1 MVVRRL
7 AAWQRHTPATRRIK
21 TYKSLC
27 RETEARSEATK
38 TRAKLPDCS
47 RAPPRARKPIEACG
61 GPGVSHHPSTPT
73 RLFHRGMQHAS
84 EMRSKVRPTV
94 TKAHVNL
101 CQSCTKVWWF
111 SVLAAYGQTRLAS
124 ARHVRGTGFASTEN
138 GDTLGKKKGFCL
150 SSHQQG
156 PHPVSPLTHP
166 QTLSDSACRDA
177 AAVCRY
183 PPSHLSSSGCAE
195 QIQAPIIWRRMTPGP
210 ERVVLVGS
218 GQPLPSFAKRGM
230 QHMKQSSASEVVR
243 MR

>member
-1 MVVRRL
+1 MVRRL
-7 AAWQRHTPATRRIK
+7 AAWQRHAPATRRIK

-124 ARHVRGTGFASTEN
+124 ARHVGGTWLCQHRKRRYSGEARRGFVSLPTNRGPTQSVLSHICKRFPIQRAV
-138 GDTLGKKKGFCL
+138 TLLRCAVILRLTLRPVVAQSRYRRL
-150 SSHQQG
+150 SSG
-156 PHPVSPLTHP
+156 
-166 QTLSDSACRDA
+166 D
-177 AAVCRY
+177 
-183 PPSHLSSSGCAE
+183 E
-195 QIQAPIIWRRMTPGP
+195 
-210 ERVVLVGS
+210 
-218 GQPLPSFAKRGM
+218 
-230 QHMKQSSASEVVR
+230 
-243 MR
+243 